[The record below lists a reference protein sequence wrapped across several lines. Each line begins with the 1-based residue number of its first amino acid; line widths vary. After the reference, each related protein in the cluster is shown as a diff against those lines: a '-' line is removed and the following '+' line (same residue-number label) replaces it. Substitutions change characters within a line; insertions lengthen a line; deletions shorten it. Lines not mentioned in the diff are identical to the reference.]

1 MQWRGRIA
9 EMRPAGRLR
18 DRPVNSSPIYRD
30 HKPIDSTAFKSHD
43 LNMAPKAVTS
53 SSREQTRAQLITAA
67 EKLFAESGIDGVSLR
82 QINVEAGQKNSS
94 AAHYHFGSKETLIL
108 AVYQI
113 RIASVNQRRLE
124 TLQQIEAAGKQND
137 VRSLVEAIVHPIV
150 EEIDA
155 DKSGRYYIRFMAQAM
170 GHPQLDLNKLWQQEH
185 SEGFAKTLTLLRAAL
200 PYVPDPV
207 FGQRFGLSFE
217 QIVHSLADRERLRS
231 TARKNFAVNAALFV
245 SNLVD
250 CIAGA
255 MATPISSTTQAE
267 LDRIAL
273 NAS

>member
-1 MQWRGRIA
+1 MSA
-9 EMRPAGRLR
+9 
-18 DRPVNSSPIYRD
+18 NSA
-30 HKPIDSTAFKSHD
+30 K
-43 LNMAPKAVTS
+43 TS
-53 SSREQTRAQLITAA
+53 AREQTRTQLIRAA

-124 TLQQIEAAGKQND
+124 TLERIEAAGMQND
-137 VRSLVEAIVHPIV
+137 VRNLVEAIVHPII

-155 DKSGRYYIRFMAQAM
+155 DMSGRYYIRFMAQAM
-170 GHPQLDLNKLWQQEH
+170 GHPQLDLNKLWQQQN

-200 PYVPDPV
+200 PHVPDPV

-217 QIVHSLADRERLRS
+217 QIIHSLADRERLRS
-231 TARKNFAVNAALFV
+231 TVRRNFAGNAALFV

-255 MATPISSTTQAE
+255 MAAPVSPTTQAE
-267 LDRIAL
+267 LDRIER
-273 NAS
+273 NAG